1 MAMSDAILT
10 RLLAGHPRIID
21 LSLDRM
27 WRILSLLGNPEQ
39 RLPPVVH
46 VAGTNGK
53 GSTLACLRAI
63 FEAAGLRV
71 HAYTSPHLVRFH
83 ERVRLAS
90 GPSASGFISETALAA
105 ALEECERRNGG
116 EPITF
121 FEITTAAA
129 LLTFARLPA
138 DYLLLEVGLGGRLDA
153 TNVVAR
159 PKLSII
165 TAIDFDHQ
173 KYLGDSLALI
183 AREKAGI
190 LKAGVPAVI
199 ARQPPEALA
208 TIKQVASDQGSPL
221 SIAGEDWLAFE
232 QQGRLVFQDG
242 EGLLDLPRPRLHGR
256 FQIDNAG
263 LAIAAIRKLA
273 DRRIDEEAMAEGLRK
288 VDWPAR
294 MQRLEIGPL
303 TGLAGSG
310 GELWLDGGHNPSAGA
325 ALAHSLAELEQ
336 RAPRPLVI
344 VWGMLDTKDAR
355 AFIHPFKGLVRS
367 VVALAIPGEPNA
379 VPADELVRIAHSVGI
394 VAESAA
400 SIEEAVRKASRTENA
415 RILITGSLYLAGRVL
430 ALHRGETPSA
440 VSGTA
445 RLDPTVTPAKAGAQ
459 LANTRKRK
467 KRGPGFRRDD

>member
-1 MAMSDAILT
+1 MVMSDAILT
-10 RLLAGHPRIID
+10 RLLACHPRIID

-27 WRILSLLGNPEQ
+27 WRILAALGNPEK

-46 VAGTNGK
+46 IAGTNGK

-71 HAYTSPHLVRFH
+71 HAYTSPHLIRFH
-83 ERVRLAS
+83 ERIRLAS
-90 GPSASGFISETALAA
+90 GPSVSGFISEPALAA
-105 ALEECERRNGG
+105 ALEECERLNSG

-153 TNVVAR
+153 TNVIDR

-165 TAIDFDHQ
+165 TTIDFDHQ
-173 KYLGDSLALI
+173 KHLGDSLALI
-183 AREKAGI
+183 AGEKAGI
-190 LKAGVPAVI
+190 LKAGVPAVV
-199 ARQPPEALA
+199 AHQPAEALA
-208 TIKQVASDQGSPL
+208 TIKQVASDRDLPL

-232 QQGRLVFQDG
+232 QQSRLVFQDG

-273 DRRIDEEAMAEGLRK
+273 DRRIDEEAMAEGLRN

-294 MQRLEIGPL
+294 MQRLELGAL
-303 TGLAGSG
+303 TGFAGAS
-310 GELWLDGGHNPSAGA
+310 GELWIDGGHNPSGAA
-325 ALAHSLAELEQ
+325 ALAHSFAELEQ
-336 RAPRPLVI
+336 RAPRPLTL

-355 AFIHPFKGLVRS
+355 AFIRPFKGLVRTI
-367 VVALAIPGEPNA
+367 VALAIPGEPNA
-379 VPADELVRIAHSVGI
+379 VPADELVRIAHSEGI
-394 VAESAA
+394 AAELAA

-415 RILITGSLYLAGRVL
+415 RILITGSLYLAGQVL

-445 RLDPTVTPAKAGAQ
+445 RP
-459 LANTRKRK
+459 
-467 KRGPGFRRDD
+467 